1 MILSPHDEESEQLA
15 ETGKSR
21 KFQSMPM
28 DREAIENLHPGNML
42 LEDYLPDL
50 KARNVTRYRLAKE
63 LHITQSQLDE
73 LLAGKRNVTAN
84 IALRLGKFFNQSPGM
99 WLGMQND
106 YDLAMAR
113 LDYPEIES
121 IKPFDF
127 NSTGATAS
135 VAELASR

>member
-50 KARNVTRYRLAKE
+50 KA
-63 LHITQSQLDE
+63 
-73 LLAGKRNVTAN
+73 RNVTAN